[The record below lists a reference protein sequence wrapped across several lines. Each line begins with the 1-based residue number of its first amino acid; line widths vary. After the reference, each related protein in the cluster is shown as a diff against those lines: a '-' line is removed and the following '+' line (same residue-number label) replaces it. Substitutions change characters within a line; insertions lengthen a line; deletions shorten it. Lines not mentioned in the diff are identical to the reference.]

1 MRVRC
6 PKKQIKALDKRPDDS
21 HEHQQPS
28 TKDSPAPT
36 QQPVGGVDAKNKS
49 LEIDLQ
55 QVIAF
60 QTLLLGLGKSVK
72 ELVCETE
79 KDRLLA
85 EALTENK
92 SLKVEISELRQRE
105 SDCQAQL
112 EWEKNCCIGQVKKE
126 EERIKEGERMK
137 IEMSSL
143 SFKNDRLEKE
153 LHHLR
158 GQYTSMLNF
167 NRDLQEALEE
177 EDRKTKSRGKRRKRP
192 RRRGG
197 SS

>member
-1 MRVRC
+1 
-6 PKKQIKALDKRPDDS
+6 
-21 HEHQQPS
+21 
-28 TKDSPAPT
+28 
-36 QQPVGGVDAKNKS
+36 VDAKNKS

-55 QVIAF
+55 QVVAF
-60 QTLLLGLGKSVK
+60 QTLLLGLGKSVQD
-72 ELVCETE
+72 LVDETE

-92 SLKVEISELRQRE
+92 SLKAEISELRQRQA
-105 SDCQAQL
+105 DCQAQL

-126 EERIKEGERMK
+126 EEWMKKEEEWMKKEERMK
-137 IEMSSL
+137 IKMSSL
-143 SFKNDRLEKE
+143 SFKNDKLEKE

-177 EDRKTKSRGKRRKRP
+177 EDRKTKSRAKRRKR
-192 RRRGG
+192 
-197 SS
+197 S